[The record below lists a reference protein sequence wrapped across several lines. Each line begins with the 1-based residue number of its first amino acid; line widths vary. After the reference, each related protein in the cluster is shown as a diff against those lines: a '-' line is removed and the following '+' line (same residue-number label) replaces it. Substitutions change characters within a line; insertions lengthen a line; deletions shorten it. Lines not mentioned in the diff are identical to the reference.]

1 VRERKQ
7 TLEEELLADS
17 FDEIRMYTYFAESFT
32 ALQAG

>member
-1 VRERKQ
+1 MRERKQ